1 MKNYFKF
8 QISGEEKTEI
18 FCVVGKKKM
27 YSICEK
33 FIKDALTKGF
43 IPTIYQDCG
52 GVWKIIG

>member
-43 IPTIYQDCG
+43 IPTIY
-52 GVWKIIG
+52 KIIG